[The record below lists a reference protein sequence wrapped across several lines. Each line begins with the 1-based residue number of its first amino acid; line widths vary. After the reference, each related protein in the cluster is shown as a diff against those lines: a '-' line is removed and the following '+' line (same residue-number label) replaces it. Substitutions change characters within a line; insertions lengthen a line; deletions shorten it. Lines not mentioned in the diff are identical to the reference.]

1 MLVVGVTPHHFQ
13 NPYKVNKYGAKKVN
27 NEYGTFDSMG
37 EYKLWLKLSQ
47 LRKAEEPAER
57 VVELERQV
65 IYPLIV
71 NGITI
76 TRYIADFR
84 VTYADGRVEV
94 IDFKNPYL
102 TEGKGKSTPPAQ
114 LFNMKVKLM
123 KALHGIDV
131 IIY

>member
-1 MLVVGVTPHHFQ
+1 L
-13 NPYKVNKYGAKKVN
+13 NKYGAKKVN

-37 EYKLWLKLSQ
+37 EYRLWLKLSQ
-47 LRKAEEPAER
+47 LRKAEEPTER
-57 VVELERQV
+57 VVDLERQV

-71 NGITI
+71 NGVTI

-102 TEGKGKSTPPAQ
+102 KDGKGKSTPPAQ

>member
-1 MLVVGVTPHHFQ
+1 VLVVGGHTPAIFKL
-13 NPYKVNKYGAKKVN
+13 NEMNKYGAKKVN
-27 NEYGTFDSMG
+27 NIYGTFDSMG
-37 EYKLWLKLSQ
+37 EYRTWLQLSQ
-47 LRKAEEPAER
+47 LRKAEDPAER
-57 VVELERQV
+57 VVDLERQV

-71 NGITI
+71 NGVTI
-76 TRYIADFR
+76 TKYIADFR

-102 TEGKGKSTPPAQ
+102 KDGRGKSTPPAQ

-131 IIY
+131 KIL

>member
-1 MLVVGVTPHHFQ
+1 MVGG
-13 NPYKVNKYGAKKVN
+13 NPLPFIYYIMNKYGAKKIN

-37 EYKLWLKLSQ
+37 EYRLWLQLSQ
-47 LRKAEEPAER
+47 LRKAEDPTER

-71 NGITI
+71 DGVTI

-102 TEGKGKSTPPAQ
+102 KDGKGKSTPPAQ

-131 IIY
+131 KIY

>member
-1 MLVVGVTPHHFQ
+1 M
-13 NPYKVNKYGAKKVN
+13 NKYGAKKVN

-37 EYKLWLKLSQ
+37 EYRTWLTRSQ
-47 LRKAEEPAER
+47 LRKSKEPAER
-57 VVELERQV
+57 VVEIDRQI

-71 NGITI
+71 NGVTI

-102 TEGKGKSTPPAQ
+102 KDGKGKSTPPAQ

-131 IIY
+131 KII

>member
-1 MLVVGVTPHHFQ
+1 M
-13 NPYKVNKYGAKKVN
+13 NKYGAKKVN

-37 EYKLWLKLSQ
+37 EYRTWLTLSQ
-47 LRKAEEPAER
+47 LRKAEDPAER
-57 VVELERQV
+57 VVELERQI

-71 NGITI
+71 NGVTI

-102 TEGKGKSTPPAQ
+102 KNGKGKSTPPAQ

-131 IIY
+131 KVL